1 MFVLDSHCDTP
12 TMMMRGRDIGID
24 NERGHVDLPKLK
36 AGGVDA
42 SFFALYTSADMTP
55 DASTRHA
62 LEMIGRIYD
71 QIGANPDLAALAMT
85 QLLWQ
90 VDEANASGH
99 AAARQN
105 QNNSFP

>member
-36 AGGVDA
+36 AGGIDA

-85 QLLWQ
+85 P
-90 VDEANASGH
+90 DEALRNKAK
-99 AAARQN
+99 AW
-105 QNNSFP
+105 FPYS